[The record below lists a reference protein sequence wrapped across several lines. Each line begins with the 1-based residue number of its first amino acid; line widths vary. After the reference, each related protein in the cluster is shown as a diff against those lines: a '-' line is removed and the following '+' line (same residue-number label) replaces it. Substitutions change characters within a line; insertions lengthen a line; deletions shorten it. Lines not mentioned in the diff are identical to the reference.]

1 MSYILEALKKIEQKQ
16 QRQGTP
22 RLLSIPLDIPEEE
35 KKSRTLLYV
44 IVGALVLNAAVIT
57 AWWVAPWRR
66 PEPVAPVAESLSM
79 PQKEASGIATMAPA
93 TASHSPVVVDPTE
106 KQTASVALEK
116 STPVFRPEV
125 PEGAEATSGQ
135 RAKVSPPPA
144 GQPPDARSRKET
156 KSAFAASST
165 TLLDLGD
172 LPPPVKG
179 SLPEFKISGHAY
191 SSEPRFRVARVNN
204 KIVQEGETLSQGLK
218 VDEIVPGG
226 VIFTYRGYRF
236 RVGINDNP

>member
-16 QRQGTP
+16 QKQGAP

-44 IVGALVLNAAVIT
+44 IIGALVLNAAVIT
-57 AWWVAPWRR
+57 AWWAAPWQR
-66 PEPVAPVAESLSM
+66 PEPVAESLFI
-79 PQKEASGIATMAPA
+79 PQKEAPGVASPA
-93 TASHSPVVVDPTE
+93 TALHAPAVVKPVE
-106 KQTASVALEK
+106 NQTASVAVET

-125 PEGAEATSGQ
+125 PKGTEATSGQ
-135 RAKVSPPPA
+135 RAKVSPAPA
-144 GQPPDARSRKET
+144 GQPPDVRSRKET
-156 KSAFAASST
+156 KSASAVSST

-191 SSEPRFRVARVNN
+191 SPEPRFRVARVNN

-226 VIFTYRGYRF
+226 VIFTFRGYRF
-236 RVGINDNP
+236 RVGMNDNP